1 MNSSVARAEPAPDE
15 PPAEIDGAVPP
26 EKLGLLT
33 SLHLYPDYRQLWIST
48 VLTQIGQWMLQVTL
62 GWVVLNLTDSAGYV
76 GLIGFASGIPFIL
89 VSIPAGVIIDRF
101 DRRQVLIV
109 CQAAA
114 AVISL
119 GLAILVSLG
128 HVQPWQLLLGAFLNG
143 SALAINN
150 ATRQTMV
157 PAFVKRE
164 HLQNAIAVMSAGQ
177 NSTRILGPSL
187 GGPAIALM
195 GAAGALYLQ
204 TGFLV
209 AAMISTLLLPSVRA
223 SVRSLSMRRNLAEGL
238 SFVARSPILTGLIV
252 MAAIPSLLIFPYV
265 QLLPVFARDILKIG
279 AGGLG
284 LLLSAG
290 GTGAVVGS
298 LAVAGTVKLSRQ
310 GLIMLMGTFV
320 YVFVVVAFAFSSWV
334 ILTRRLALLLWISGV
349 ILHVVEQ
356 HVVAR
361 PLDGRDARPRD
372 GGLHAHLG
380 ALDNR
385 SFADGVRG
393 GSDRCAGGSRRRRC
407 AHGFGSGLGRVSLA
421 RAANHLS
428 ATYRYDRCPRASTTA
443 DHWPGT
449 TPPLL
454 HPPIRRFW

>member
-33 SLHLYPDYRQLWIST
+33 SLRLYPDYRQLWIST

-334 ILTRRLALLLWISGV
+334 ILTVVLLFFCGFLGSSFMSLNNTL
-349 ILHVVEQ
+349 LHVHLTDEMRGRVMGVYTLTWGLSTIGALPMGFVGDQ
-356 HVVAR
+356 IGVPAAVAAGAA
-361 PLDGRDARPRD
+361 LTG
-372 GGLHAHLG
+372 LG
-380 ALDNR
+380 AVWVAFRWRELR
-385 SFADGVRG
+385 
-393 GSDRCAGGSRRRRC
+393 
-407 AHGFGSGLGRVSLA
+407 
-421 RAANHLS
+421 
-428 ATYRYDRCPRASTTA
+428 T
-443 DHWPGT
+443 
-449 TPPLL
+449 
-454 HPPIRRFW
+454 I